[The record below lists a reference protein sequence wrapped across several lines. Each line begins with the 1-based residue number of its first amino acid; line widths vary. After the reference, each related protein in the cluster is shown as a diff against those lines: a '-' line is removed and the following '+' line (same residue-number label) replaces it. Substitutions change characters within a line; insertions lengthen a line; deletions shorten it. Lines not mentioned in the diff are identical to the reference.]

1 MKYLLFFIMVFIYS
15 CSKQQSILICG
26 DHECINKAEA
36 KQYFEENLTIE
47 VQIISKEKNSS
58 FDLVDLNLGEKK
70 REIKVF
76 KNNKN
81 KIVKKLSREEIKAKK
96 SELRKKKEKSKLK
109 NNNNN
114 RNIEIVKKN
123 NNLKNETKKK
133 AQKSY
138 NKDITSFDIC
148 TKLEKCDIDSIT
160 DYLIKVSKE
169 KDFPNIS
176 LRE

>member
-26 DHECINKAEA
+26 DHECINKTEA

-47 VQIISKEKNSS
+47 VQIISKEKSSS
-58 FDLVDLNLGEKK
+58 FDLVDLNLGEKE

-81 KIVKKLSREEIKAKK
+81 KIVKKLSREEIKTKK

-109 NNNNN
+109 NNKNDKK
-114 RNIEIVKKN
+114 IEIVKKN
-123 NNLKNETKKK
+123 NNLKNRTKKK
-133 AQKSY
+133 VQKSY

>member
-1 MKYLLFFIMVFIYS
+1 MKYLLFFTIVFIFA

-26 DHECINKAEA
+26 NHECINKTEA

-58 FDLVDLNLGEKK
+58 FDLVDLNLGEKE
-70 REIKVF
+70 RDIKVF
-76 KNNKN
+76 KNNNN
-81 KIVKKLSREEIKAKK
+81 KVVKKLSKEEIRTKK
-96 SELRKKKEKSKLK
+96 SELRKKKKKSKFK
-109 NNNNN
+109 TNNKK
-114 RNIEIVKKN
+114 NIEIVKKN
-123 NNLKNETKKK
+123 NNLKNDIKKK
-133 AQKSY
+133 VQKSY
-138 NKDITSFDIC
+138 NKDMTSLDIC

-176 LRE
+176 SRE